1 MCDRQKF
8 QAGIVKSPSTVNL
21 SASEHGYW
29 HGYRTDR
36 AMNQTAQ
43 ANLAAQSDLVEAP
56 INYLG
61 ESDVKPVTYIPELG
75 ADVTR
80 RDGRI
85 DEHVVPIRNGRPK
98 AETFTIE
105 KEGFVFVE
113 HRSAVADFY
122 DDAEVEAVYYPE
134 TAEIVKAAT
143 GAAHVVVF
151 DHTVRASTE
160 ETRVEKLVREPVR
173 MAHNDYTDRSAPQRV
188 RDLLPADEAEKRLA
202 GRFAVVQVWRPIG
215 APVQRS
221 PLAICDAQSIATEDL
236 KVTELR
242 YGNRVGEVLQLAY
255 NPAHAWYYFPKM
267 TRDEALVFKCYDSLT
282 DGRARYTAHSAFEHP
297 DTPPTAPE
305 RESIEMRTF
314 AFY

>member
-1 MCDRQKF
+1 MD
-8 QAGIVKSPSTVNL
+8 QAAQA
-21 SASEHGYW
+21 AS
-29 HGYRTDR
+29 
-36 AMNQTAQ
+36 TAQ
-43 ANLAAQSDLVEAP
+43 NDIVEAA

-85 DEHVVPIRNGRPK
+85 EEHIVPIRNGRPK
-98 AETFTIE
+98 AGTFTIE
-105 KEGFVFVE
+105 NEGFVFVQ
-113 HRSAVADFY
+113 HRSAVRDFY

-151 DHTVRASTE
+151 DHTIRASTE

-173 MAHNDYTDRSAPQRV
+173 MAHNDYTDRSAPQRI
-188 RDLLPADEAEKRLA
+188 RDLLPADEAEARLA
-202 GRFAVVQVWRPIG
+202 RRFAVVQVWRPIG
-215 APVQRS
+215 APVQRT
-221 PLAICDAQSIATEDL
+221 PLAICNAQSIAEDDL

-242 YGNRVGEVLQLAY
+242 YGDRVGEVLQMAY
-255 NPAHAWYYFPKM
+255 NPAHDWYYFPEM

-297 DTPPTAPE
+297 NTPPAAPE

>member
-1 MCDRQKF
+1 MD
-8 QAGIVKSPSTVNL
+8 QAAQA
-21 SASEHGYW
+21 AS
-29 HGYRTDR
+29 
-36 AMNQTAQ
+36 TAQ
-43 ANLAAQSDLVEAP
+43 NDIVEAA

-85 DEHVVPIRNGRPK
+85 EEHIVPIRNGRPL
-98 AETFTIE
+98 AADFTIE
-105 KEGFVFVE
+105 REGFVFV
-113 HRSAVADFY
+113 HHHSAVRDFY

-143 GAAHVVVF
+143 GAEHVVVF

-160 ETRVEKLVREPVR
+160 ETRVERLVREPVR
-173 MAHNDYTDRSAPQRV
+173 MAHNDYTDRSAPQRI
-188 RDLLPADEAEKRLA
+188 RDLLPADEAEARLA
-202 GRFAVVQVWRPIG
+202 RRFAVVQVWRPIG
-215 APVQRS
+215 APVQRT
-221 PLAICDAQSIATEDL
+221 PLAICNAQSIAEDDL

-242 YGNRVGEVLQLAY
+242 YGDRVGEVLQMAY
-255 NPAHAWYYFPKM
+255 NPAHDWYYFPEM

-297 DTPPTAPE
+297 NTPPAAPE